1 MNAPIQ
7 IRKAEVVEDIRKLAE
22 RTKLPITEAVGRA
35 VRAEMQRLEA
45 DLAADVEAKI
55 RDVKEIVA
63 RISKLPVVGPLL
75 TDEDLYD
82 DLGLP
87 K

>member
-7 IRKAEVVEDIRKLAE
+7 IRKPEVVEDIRKLAE

-35 VRAEMQRLEA
+35 VRAEMQRLET
-45 DLAADVEAKI
+45 DRAADAEAKI
-55 RDVKEIVA
+55 RDVKEMVA
-63 RISKLPVVGPLL
+63 RISKLPVVGPML

-82 DLGLP
+82 ELGLP